1 MGSGAPRDGPQG
13 GGRRADPRSAAL
25 PRLRAGVLH
34 VGDAFRGHSRALRHD
49 RASCGRGPAPDS
61 RQRGHRSVAGRGRPP
76 SGLAPRR
83 PLDDP
88 VGLTGRRRAPD
99 LRVVGQPAPRS
110 PLLILALP
118 DPEGRIRVRVTDR
131 TPIRLPAEGIPAG
144 WTAKEFVGHASVEL
158 VRDEARLALR
168 LRSEHSSFALY
179 RDVVV
184 DLGEFPFLSWSWKV
198 VRLPPDGDVRERAA
212 DDQAAQ
218 VYVIF
223 PRWPAP
229 LRNSDVVGYVW
240 DSRAPV
246 GTQVT
251 STKAGNVKII
261 VVASGRSQAETWR
274 LERRDVAKDYVALF
288 GRQPPRVGQVAVMID
303 TNDTHGTAEA
313 FIGDLVFAR
322 TRAESMESPTSMLR

>member
-1 MGSGAPRDGPQG
+1 MSPKDWLARLGIWRLSVVLAILVGAL
-13 GGRRADPRSAAL
+13 AVLTA
-25 PRLRAGVLH
+25 PRLRAFYFGQ
-34 VGDAFRGHSRALRHD
+34 GTERAGAAL
-49 RASCGRGPAPDS
+49 GRLPT
-61 RQRGHRSVAGRGRPP
+61 Q
-76 SGLAPRR
+76 L
-83 PLDDP
+83 
-88 VGLTGRRRAPD
+88 
-99 LRVVGQPAPRS
+99 VVGAS
-110 PLLILALP
+110 PPGSTGAIPGRKPPPTEA
-118 DPEGRIRVRVTDR
+118 EGRIRVRVSDR
-131 TPIRLPAEGIPAG
+131 TPIRLPAEGVPAG

-303 TNDTHGTAEA
+303 TNDTRGSAEA
-313 FIGDLVFAR
+313 LIGDLVFGR
-322 TRAESMESPTSMLR
+322 TPAESMESPTSMLR